1 MVFSSARLLRY
12 EISNFLIFL
21 LGVLLP
27 FDYISLA
34 AAASIYFDVQ
44 QPRHFFSTVRRID
57 ARLNGKNRRS
67 AAAADGQGESHQSG
81 RKTKL
86 KPTSSQLLPAA
97 HTVI

>member
-27 FDYISLA
+27 FDYISL